1 MAKKLRSPPE
11 EETRNTTTTKAVRNK
26 GTVLLQTAKAIAVN
40 EDNTKS
46 THVRILFDNGSQ
58 RSYVTSELKGRLKL
72 KPVKTETP
80 HLNTFGGNTYRKQS
94 CEVLKLRLKNHDN
107 EEVEISA
114 LNCLTIC
121 SPLPSKVKVDYP
133 RLEGLQLADSLD
145 DSYGAIDIL
154 IGTDHYWDVV
164 TGETVRGDSGPTA
177 VSSNFGW
184 LLSGALRESVT
195 ADSVSS
201 NLIISGDCSFV
212 PHPLPPPP
220 TTKNK
225 NW

>member
-1 MAKKLRSPPE
+1 VVAFPAK
-11 EETRNTTTTKAVRNK
+11 
-26 GTVLLQTAKAIAVN
+26 G
-40 EDNTKS
+40 DN
-46 THVRILFDNGSQ
+46 
-58 RSYVTSELKGRLKL
+58 
-72 KPVKTETP
+72 
-80 HLNTFGGNTYRKQS
+80 RKQS
-94 CEVLKLRLKNHDN
+94 CEVVKLRLKNHDN

-133 RLEGLQLADSLD
+133 HLEGLQLADSLD
-145 DSYGAIDIL
+145 DSYGTIDIL

-177 VSSNFGW
+177 VSSKFGW
-184 LLSGALRESVT
+184 LLSGALRESVIAC

-212 PHPLPPPP
+212 PHPPPRKTRIGKHLREIPKILGNRSRP
-220 TTKNK
+220 LEFMGQRTIFVNLRRTL
-225 NW
+225 